1 LGEED
6 HAADRFLKFP
16 LAYFSGFGSSDEG
29 LAELILRVGPSEFF
43 GRLILERPVRATLI
57 RHYTLVARPQWSY
70 EKEGF
75 LVVGMIGI
83 H

>member
-1 LGEED
+1 MLDWTAIGRPSISEPGLG
-6 HAADRFLKFP
+6 RV
-16 LAYFSGFGSSDEG
+16 SSSEEG

-75 LVVGMIGI
+75 LVVE
-83 H
+83 

>member
-1 LGEED
+1 MLDWTTIGRPSISVPGLG
-6 HAADRFLKFP
+6 RV
-16 LAYFSGFGSSDEG
+16 SNSDEG

>member
-1 LGEED
+1 MLDQTAIGRPSISVPGLG
-6 HAADRFLKFP
+6 RV
-16 LAYFSGFGSSDEG
+16 SNSDEG